1 MGFVCWGWGVVL
13 GVSCLLF
20 GREFT
25 RMRANFFGYK
35 KVNFVCMMYLLTWV
49 GVRG

>member
-1 MGFVCWGWGVVL
+1 
-13 GVSCLLF
+13 
-20 GREFT
+20 
-25 RMRANFFGYK
+25 MRANFFGYK